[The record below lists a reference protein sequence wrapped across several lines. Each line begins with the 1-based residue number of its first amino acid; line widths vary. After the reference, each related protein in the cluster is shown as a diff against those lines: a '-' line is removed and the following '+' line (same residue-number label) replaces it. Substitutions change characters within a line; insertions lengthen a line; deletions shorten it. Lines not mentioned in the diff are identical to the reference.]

1 MMTGCCCPVLTPQED
16 YIINGVEIK
25 RKGRERTLKI
35 NDLIRKEPIRMN
47 IERAVL
53 FTQSMKETEGENL
66 SLRWAKALL
75 HIAEH
80 IGVYVEPDYELL
92 VGKTNG
98 AGIGRYSILYP
109 ELDGPSLLQLRGA
122 EKRPVSPFQMSEEDL
137 QVVEE
142 VLYPYWKDG
151 SYAQAYV
158 QALPDET
165 RKIIFGE
172 DKNNFSKQ
180 QFVISQSTTA
190 RSSSNFNYD
199 LETILKRGMK
209 SYLKE
214 AEARLA
220 KAKEHPG
227 QYVKEG
233 AFWEAAVI
241 CCQAFTIFVKRYA
254 EETRRVAETV
264 SDSVRR
270 AELLEMAENC
280 AWVAENPARD
290 FRTAMQLQWFV
301 MVFVRLEQMN
311 GASLGNA
318 RMGQH
323 LLPYYQQDIANGKL
337 TRAQAKELLE
347 CYWLNLSQITL
358 VPIAESSSKLFE
370 AYAHFE
376 TVTIGGQTR
385 DGADATNELS
395 YLILESKQ
403 GFPTT
408 YPDLAVRVHSGSPEK
423 FLRACA
429 EVIKEGQGFPKLF
442 NDEEIVPLYISKGAT
457 YAEALDYAV
466 SGCTE
471 TRIVNRETYTNGC
484 SGINLGAIIEMTMNN
499 GRLRILNNKQI
510 GLPTGDPRNFKT
522 FDEFFA
528 AYQAQHEYIL
538 RHAMIQ
544 QMVSDE
550 VRPTKL
556 AAPLTS
562 LFVGACRDAATDIN
576 DYVPNSI
583 REAFVGHIGYATMID
598 SIAAVKKVIYD
609 DKAATMDELVKALD
623 ANFEGYEVLQQM
635 LIHAPKYGNNDPY
648 ADEIGKKIDRFI
660 CEYLANNPGL
670 HDEIYSMRVV
680 PVTFHIP
687 SGKVT
692 GATPNGRK
700 AGEYLSEG
708 SSASHGAEN
717 SGPTA
722 ILLSNRNVKNEGYK
736 ERAARL
742 LNIKLSPGMVAGEEG
757 TKRLV
762 SFIRTWCDLKL
773 WHVQFNVV
781 NKDTLVAAKAEP
793 MKYKDLIVRVAGYS
807 AYFVDMSPTLQDEL
821 IGRAELAI
829 S

>member
-1 MMTGCCCPVLTPQED
+1 MGCCCLTPQEEH
-16 YIINGVEIK
+16 IINGMEIS
-25 RKGRERTLKI
+25 REGRERTLKI
-35 NDLIRKEPIRMN
+35 NDMIRKEPIRMN

-53 FTQSMKETEGENL
+53 FTESMKQTEGENL

-75 HIAEH
+75 HIAEN
-80 IGVYVEPDYELL
+80 IKLYVEPDYELL

-98 AGIGRYSILYP
+98 AGMGRYSILYP

-122 EKRPVSPFQMSEEDL
+122 EKRPVSPFVMSEEDL

-142 VLYPYWKDG
+142 VLYPYWKEG
-151 SYAQAYV
+151 SYAQAYA
-158 QALPDET
+158 QALPEET
-165 RKIIFGE
+165 RKIIFG
-172 DKNNFSKQ
+172 DDRNNFSKQ
-180 QFVISQSTTA
+180 QYVISQSTTA

-209 SYLKE
+209 SFQDE

-220 KAKEHPG
+220 EVKVHPKD
-227 QYVKEG
+227 YVKYG
-233 AFWEAAVI
+233 AFWEAAI
-241 CCQAFTIFVKRYA
+241 LCCQAFTIYAHRYA
-254 EETRRVAETV
+254 METRRVAETV
-264 SDSVRR
+264 QSQTRR
-270 AELLEMAENC
+270 AELLEIADNC
-280 AWVAENPARD
+280 EWVATNPARD
-290 FRTAMQLQWFV
+290 FRSALQLQWFV
-301 MVFVRLEQMN
+301 MAFVRLEQMN

-318 RMGQH
+318 RMDQH
-323 LLPYYQQDIANGKL
+323 LLPYYQQDIASGKL

-358 VPIAESSSKLFE
+358 VPTSESSSKLFE

-376 TVTIGGQTR
+376 TVTIGGQTK

-408 YPDLAVRVHSGSPEK
+408 YPDLAVRVHAGSPEK

-442 NDEEIVPLYISKGAT
+442 NDEEIVPLYIAKGAT
-457 YAEALDYAV
+457 YEEALDYAV

-471 TRIVNRETYTNGC
+471 TRIINRETYTNGC
-484 SGINLGAIIEMTMNN
+484 AGINLGAIVEMTMHD
-499 GRLRILNNKQI
+499 GRLKILNNKQI

-528 AYQAQHEYIL
+528 AYRAQHENIL

-562 LFVGACRDAATDIN
+562 LFVGACRDASTDIN

-598 SIAAVKKVIYD
+598 SIAAVKKVVYD
-609 DKAATMDELVKALD
+609 DKSVTMDELIKALD
-623 ANFEGYEVLQQM
+623 ANFEGYEVVQQL
-635 LIHAPKYGNNDPY
+635 LINAPKYGNNDPY
-648 ADEIGKKIDRFI
+648 ADNIGKQIDHFV
-660 CEYLANNPGL
+660 CEYLAQNPGV
-670 HDEIYSMRVV
+670 HGEIFSMRVV

-700 AGEYLSEG
+700 AGDYLSEG

-717 SGPTA
+717 NGPTA
-722 ILLSNRNVKNEGYK
+722 ILLSNRNVKCEGYK

-742 LNIKLSPGMVAGEEG
+742 LNIKLSPGMVAGDEG
-757 TKRLV
+757 TRRLV

-781 NKDTLVAAKAEP
+781 NKETLVAAKADP
-793 MKYKDLIVRVAGYS
+793 QHYKDLIVRVAGYS

-821 IGRAELAI
+821 IGRAEMAI
-829 S
+829 